1 MAQIVI
7 IGIGAGVAAA
17 LLVASP
23 LASLFSGASVG
34 LAVLLGSIAPLPILI
49 AAIGWSH
56 WAGLI
61 ATGVGAAVL
70 ALALSGVLFLPFLI
84 GVGLPAW
91 WLSYLA
97 LLARPAAARPLPA
110 QGQLTTPALPEA
122 AAPADDHMEW
132 YPVGRLVVWA
142 ALLATAVVT
151 ATLLN
156 IGLDAET
163 IRSGLRQSF
172 EKVMRLQ
179 MQIPADA
186 PLDVPGLSDPN
197 RLLDVFAI
205 LFPTATA
212 VFTTIVTLINLWLA
226 ARIVKISGRLRRPW
240 PDLAAISFPPAVAA
254 LLAAAIAAGF
264 LPNLIGLIAGVLSAT
279 LLTAY
284 AALGFAVL
292 HKITGGMLGR
302 GFVLAGAY
310 AAVGVLGWP
319 VLVMT
324 LLGLADTLLDVRGR
338 VATRRRPSP
347 PDT

>member
-7 IGIGAGVAAA
+7 IGIGAGLAAA
-17 LLVASP
+17 LLVAAP
-23 LASLFSGASVG
+23 LASLLSGASLG

-61 ATGVGAAVL
+61 AAGVGAAAL

-91 WLSYLA
+91 WLGYLS
-97 LLARPAAARPLPA
+97 LLARPAPARSA
-110 QGQLTTPALPEA
+110 TSALPGAPPA
-122 AAPADDHMEW
+122 ADNMEW
-132 YPVGRLVVWA
+132 YPAGRLVIWT

-163 IRSGLRQSF
+163 IRAGLRQSL
-172 EKVMRLQ
+172 EKVLRLH
-179 MQIPADA
+179 MHIPAGA
-186 PLDVPGLSDPN
+186 PLDVSGLSDPN
-197 RLLDVFAI
+197 RPLAVFAI
-205 LFPTATA
+205 MLPTATA
-212 VFTTIVTLINLWLA
+212 VFTTIATLINLWLA
-226 ARIVKISGRLRRPW
+226 ARIVKISGRLKRPW
-240 PDLAAISFPPAVAA
+240 PDLVAISFPPAVAA
-254 LLAAAIAAGF
+254 LLAAAIAGGF
-264 LPNLIGLIAGVLSAT
+264 LPNLVGLIAGVLAAT

-292 HKITGGMLGR
+292 HNITGGMMGR
-302 GFVLAGAY
+302 GFVLAAAY

-324 LLGLADTLLDVRGR
+324 LLGLADTLIDVRGR
-338 VATRRRPSP
+338 VATRRRPSGP
-347 PDT
+347 GS

>member
-7 IGIGAGVAAA
+7 IGIGAGIAAA

-23 LASLFSGASVG
+23 LASLFSGAGLG
-34 LAVLLGSIAPLPILI
+34 LAVLLGSIAPLPIMI

-61 ATGVGAAVL
+61 AAGVGAAAL
-70 ALALSGVLFLPFLI
+70 ALAVSGVLFLPFLI
-84 GVGLPAW
+84 GFGLPAW
-91 WLSYLA
+91 WLGYLS
-97 LLARPAAARPLPA
+97 LLARPAPAHSGAPPLPDA
-110 QGQLTTPALPEA
+110 PSA
-122 AAPADDHMEW
+122 AEPADNVEW

-142 ALLATAVVT
+142 AFLATAVVT

-156 IGLDAET
+156 IGLDAES
-163 IRSGLRQSF
+163 IRNGLRRSLEQ
-172 EKVMRLQ
+172 VLRLQ
-179 MQIPADA
+179 MHLPADA
-186 PLDVPGLSDPN
+186 PLDLPGVSEPR

-205 LFPTATA
+205 MFPTATA
-212 VFTTIVTLINLWLA
+212 VFTTIITLINLWLA
-226 ARIVKISGRLRRPW
+226 ARVVKISGRLKRPW
-240 PDLAAISFPPAVAA
+240 PDLAAISFPPAIAA
-254 LLAAAIAAGF
+254 VLAAAIAAGF

-302 GFVLAGAY
+302 GFVLAAAY

-338 VATRRRPSP
+338 VATRRRPSGP
-347 PDT
+347 HT